1 MERLLYNI
9 AALDTSV
16 TIETQLKIAPETI
29 PLDIIGTVIL
39 KNVFIFDEPKLRAA
53 SSMLIDICISVAVAE
68 RVVYGSRL
76 IITAIIITVRVPV
89 STIGLCNQ
97 RDCDNGAGHDIRQ
110 HRNGIDQMIERI
122 GTAYDKI

>member
-89 STIGLCNQ
+89 STIGF
-97 RDCDNGAGHDIRQ
+97 RPKPITSAIAITDPG
-110 HRNGIDQMIERI
+110 MIYGSIETVSI
-122 GTAYDKI
+122 K